1 VGSGARGATAVS
13 NSRSSWS
20 AAIDTTGG
28 PTVSAAH
35 AAASV
40 IHAGRAPVVPSGSSQ
55 NSTAL
60 VRRGT
65 VRLTRAIWPYRG
77 CHR

>member
-1 VGSGARGATAVS
+1 ME
-13 NSRSSWS
+13 
-20 AAIDTTGG
+20 TTGG
-28 PTVSAAH
+28 PTVSAAQ

-55 NSTAL
+55 KSTAL
-60 VRRGT
+60 VLRGT

-77 CHR
+77 CQR